1 MKDEGGRMK
10 GMLLNLELL
19 IFNSTSFILHPS
31 AFILAFAATYH
42 RLLRFEV
49 MQPFNRA
56 FGNFKKPRR
65 DGRSITVGRVE
76 DVPAGRGAT
85 VELMDGT
92 ELALYN
98 IDGEFY
104 AIENFCPHKG
114 APLADG
120 NLCGHTVEC
129 DWHGWRFDV
138 KTGHCLTTPSGNLET
153 FEVVIEEGMIKILL

>member
-1 MKDEGGRMK
+1 
-10 GMLLNLELL
+10 
-19 IFNSTSFILHPS
+19 
-31 AFILAFAATYH
+31 
-42 RLLRFEV
+42 
-49 MQPFNRA
+49 MQPYR

-65 DGRSITVGRVE
+65 QGQTITVGRVE
-76 DVPAGRGAT
+76 DVPEGRGAT

-98 IDGEFY
+98 VGGEFY

-120 NLCGHTVEC
+120 QLCGQVIEC

-138 KTGHCLTTPSGNLET
+138 STGQCLNNASRVDAY
-153 FEVVIEEGMIKILL
+153 EVRIEDGWIKIIV